1 MRNARIVFIV
11 FIWLILA
18 FPFVGMSVRMT
29 TQTTENKSLSDFPQ
43 LKKGE
48 SWNYEYLQQLGAFF
62 EDHFAYRPEMVDANA
77 MIQKKVF
84 HYSASNQV
92 IIGSDNWLY
101 YSGTLKDY
109 MGTKVFSERQWYSL
123 EHNLSLIQQYTEQ
136 HGGQFLFVVV
146 PNKNSLYP
154 ENMPYFYKKGETS
167 NLKELKHRMANR
179 GIPYLDL
186 YKVFKNQDSIL
197 YYTRDTHWNTKGALL
212 GYNSLMD
219 CLGIPH
225 ETYKN
230 APAEEIKHEGDID
243 KMLFPLSSKPE
254 EDIDYSSVFS
264 YYYHNEVTDDMDE
277 WIETVC
283 PQKTAAI
290 LIYRDSFGE
299 SIIPFIADNV
309 KYGYFSR
316 LVPYNLSQIEQ
327 YNPDYVVIER
337 AERELEDFIE
347 TAAIMEPDTVST
359 IICPQISSDSSI
371 KMERQGSW
379 LLFDGE
385 VDANLIAKDSEIYVS
400 IRDDSGTT
408 KTYPV
413 FYTSLKAKGR
423 YQLYIQENS
432 INENRLHVNT
442 IVENKGKYQIVSSK
456 DFLLEKE

>member
-1 MRNARIVFIV
+1 MDRIIRLFISGFSFCGGAKMRNARIVFIV

-186 YKVFKNQDSIL
+186 Y
-197 YYTRDTHWNTKGALL
+197 
-212 GYNSLMD
+212 
-219 CLGIPH
+219 
-225 ETYKN
+225 
-230 APAEEIKHEGDID
+230 
-243 KMLFPLSSKPE
+243 
-254 EDIDYSSVFS
+254 
-264 YYYHNEVTDDMDE
+264 EV
-277 WIETVC
+277 
-283 PQKTAAI
+283 
-290 LIYRDSFGE
+290 
-299 SIIPFIADNV
+299 
-309 KYGYFSR
+309 
-316 LVPYNLSQIEQ
+316 
-327 YNPDYVVIER
+327 
-337 AERELEDFIE
+337 
-347 TAAIMEPDTVST
+347 
-359 IICPQISSDSSI
+359 
-371 KMERQGSW
+371 
-379 LLFDGE
+379 
-385 VDANLIAKDSEIYVS
+385 
-400 IRDDSGTT
+400 
-408 KTYPV
+408 
-413 FYTSLKAKGR
+413 
-423 YQLYIQENS
+423 
-432 INENRLHVNT
+432 H
-442 IVENKGKYQIVSSK
+442 
-456 DFLLEKE
+456 